1 MCAKGTAHFLT
12 SPKIPDAKGIFVMIQ
27 FTPVGDSG
35 VLAVCGSEI
44 SEQVNAQVMALDAA
58 VQAAQLPGV
67 VETVPTYAALLV
79 TLDPLQTDADTLIPA
94 LRRLWDALP
103 PVSSTAAGR
112 LVEVPVCYGGDYGP
126 DLAFVA
132 QHAGLTE
139 QQVIDIHC
147 GRDYRIFMLGFLPG
161 FPYLGGMDERIVC
174 PRLQTPRTKI
184 PAGAVGIGGKQTGI
198 YPLASPG
205 GWQLI
210 GRTPLRLFDP
220 AGGGKLPY
228 AAGDRIRFVPISPE
242 SLKPS
247 RKNRG
252 RHCELA
258 CDKPRPAD
266 HRAGCRPHRLCRAGV
281 PHLWSGGWLRYAD
294 RQPAGGQPPG
304 SRCRRAGND
313 PAGRQVSV

>member
-1 MCAKGTAHFLT
+1 MCAREPKGTAHFLT

-184 PAGAVGIGGKQTGI
+184 PRGGGHWRQADGH
-198 YPLASPG
+198 L
-205 GWQLI
+205 
-210 GRTPLRLFDP
+210 P
-220 AGGGKLPY
+220 AGFPRRV
-228 AAGDRIRFVPISPE
+228 AAD
-242 SLKPS
+242 
-247 RKNRG
+247 
-252 RHCELA
+252 
-258 CDKPRPAD
+258 
-266 HRAGCRPHRLCRAGV
+266 RPHAAAPV
-281 PHLWSGGWLRYAD
+281 
-294 RQPAGGQPPG
+294 
-304 SRCRRAGND
+304 
-313 PAGRQVSV
+313 

>member
-126 DLAFVA
+126 RPGLCGTARRADRTAGHRHPLR
-132 QHAGLTE
+132 AGL
-139 QQVIDIHC
+139 
-147 GRDYRIFMLGFLPG
+147 
-161 FPYLGGMDERIVC
+161 
-174 PRLQTPRTKI
+174 
-184 PAGAVGIGGKQTGI
+184 
-198 YPLASPG
+198 
-205 GWQLI
+205 
-210 GRTPLRLFDP
+210 
-220 AGGGKLPY
+220 
-228 AAGDRIRFVPISPE
+228 
-242 SLKPS
+242 
-247 RKNRG
+247 
-252 RHCELA
+252 
-258 CDKPRPAD
+258 
-266 HRAGCRPHRLCRAGV
+266 PHFYAGV
-281 PHLWSGGWLRYAD
+281 P
-294 RQPAGGQPPG
+294 AGVPVPG
-304 SRCRRAGND
+304 RHG
-313 PAGRQVSV
+313 

>member
-1 MCAKGTAHFLT
+1 M
-12 SPKIPDAKGIFVMIQ
+12 
-27 FTPVGDSG
+27 
-35 VLAVCGSEI
+35 LAVCGSEI

-161 FPYLGGMDERIVC
+161 FPYLGGLDERLFT
-174 PRLQTPRTKI
+174 PRLNTPRTAI
-184 PAGAVGIGGKQTGI
+184 LAGAVGIGGEQTGI
-198 YPLASPG
+198 YPIASPG

-210 GRTPLRLFDP
+210 GRTPVRMYDP
-220 AGGGKLPY
+220 HRAVPILPKAGQYIHFYPIDQAEY
-228 AAGDRIRFVPISPE
+228 DRIAALE
-242 SLKPS
+242 
-247 RKNRG
+247 
-252 RHCELA
+252 
-258 CDKPRPAD
+258 
-266 HRAGCRPHRLCRAGV
+266 AGEGYTCRCHAREEGA
-281 PHLWSGGWLRYAD
+281 
-294 RQPAGGQPPG
+294 Q
-304 SRCRRAGND
+304 
-313 PAGRQVSV
+313 

>member
-1 MCAKGTAHFLT
+1 
-12 SPKIPDAKGIFVMIQ
+12 MIQ

-174 PRLQTPRTKI
+174 PRLQTPRTRS
-184 PAGAVGIGGKQTGI
+184 PRGRWA
-198 YPLASPG
+198 LAASRRASTRWLP
-205 GWQLI
+205 
-210 GRTPLRLFDP
+210 P
-220 AGGGKLPY
+220 AGG
-228 AAGDRIRFVPISPE
+228 S
-242 SLKPS
+242 
-247 RKNRG
+247 
-252 RHCELA
+252 
-258 CDKPRPAD
+258 
-266 HRAGCRPHRLCRAGV
+266 
-281 PHLWSGGWLRYAD
+281 
-294 RQPAGGQPPG
+294 
-304 SRCRRAGND
+304 
-313 PAGRQVSV
+313 

>member
-1 MCAKGTAHFLT
+1 
-12 SPKIPDAKGIFVMIQ
+12 MIQ

-35 VLAVCGSEI
+35 MLAVCGSEI

-103 PVSSTAAGR
+103 PLSSTVAGR

-161 FPYLGGMDERIVC
+161 FPYLGAACILHGGQR
-174 PRLQTPRTKI
+174 
-184 PAGAVGIGGKQTGI
+184 AGAYHMQVHSAAPCSFWMVSNFSGLMGTNRMR
-198 YPLASPG
+198 SP
-205 GWQLI
+205 
-210 GRTPLRLFDP
+210 
-220 AGGGKLPY
+220 
-228 AAGDRIRFVPISPE
+228 AA
-242 SLKPS
+242 
-247 RKNRG
+247 
-252 RHCELA
+252 
-258 CDKPRPAD
+258 
-266 HRAGCRPHRLCRAGV
+266 
-281 PHLWSGGWLRYAD
+281 
-294 RQPAGGQPPG
+294 
-304 SRCRRAGND
+304 
-313 PAGRQVSV
+313 

>member
-1 MCAKGTAHFLT
+1 
-12 SPKIPDAKGIFVMIQ
+12 MIQ

-205 GWQLI
+205 GWQPLHRLKMPD
-210 GRTPLRLFDP
+210 GRAGWPRTESWGCAAHWGGTRHGGTALAADLRQRGKPP
-220 AGGGKLPY
+220 AGHGAHPRKAVALFGRAE
-228 AAGDRIRFVPISPE
+228 AAAVPCGARPPDRCLYR
-242 SLKPS
+242 
-247 RKNRG
+247 
-252 RHCELA
+252 
-258 CDKPRPAD
+258 
-266 HRAGCRPHRLCRAGV
+266 
-281 PHLWSGGWLRYAD
+281 SG
-294 RQPAGGQPPG
+294 
-304 SRCRRAGND
+304 
-313 PAGRQVSV
+313 AGRICTRGICFDSRL